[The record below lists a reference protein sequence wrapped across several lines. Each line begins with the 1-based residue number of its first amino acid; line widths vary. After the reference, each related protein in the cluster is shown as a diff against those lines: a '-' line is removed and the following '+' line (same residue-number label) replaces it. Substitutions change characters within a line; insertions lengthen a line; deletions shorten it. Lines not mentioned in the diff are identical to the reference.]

1 MTDPYLL
8 PRMAGRRLFVA
19 QQAGHPVG
27 FAVLSP
33 VPARRGW
40 LVEQIVRGGL
50 APNGTAESLVAAAA
64 EAVAAGG
71 SRFFTLGA
79 APLARRGPQRSDRHP
94 LWLRAVTAW
103 MRAHGTRF
111 YNFRGLEHFKAKL
124 APRRWEPVF
133 AVANESRIRPA
144 TLYAVLGAFAGRS
157 PAWGLIQAVGR
168 GLATEIKNLNGS
180 LLTTGSK

>member
-1 MTDPYLL
+1 
-8 PRMAGRRLFVA
+8 VA
-19 QQAGHPVG
+19 RQADRPVG

-40 LVEQIVRGGL
+40 LVEQIIRGGS

-64 EAVAAGG
+64 KRVAADG
-71 SRFFTLGA
+71 SRFFTLGP
-79 APLARRGPQRSDRHP
+79 APLARRGPQLSARHP
-94 LWLRAVTAW
+94 RWLRAVMAW

-133 AVANESRIRPA
+133 AVASEPRIRPA
-144 TLYAVLGAFAGRS
+144 TLYAVLWAFAGRS
-157 PAWGLIQAVGR
+157 PLMGLAQAVGH
-168 GLATEIKNLNGS
+168 GLMTEIKHLHGRPLTNGS
-180 LLTTGSK
+180 K